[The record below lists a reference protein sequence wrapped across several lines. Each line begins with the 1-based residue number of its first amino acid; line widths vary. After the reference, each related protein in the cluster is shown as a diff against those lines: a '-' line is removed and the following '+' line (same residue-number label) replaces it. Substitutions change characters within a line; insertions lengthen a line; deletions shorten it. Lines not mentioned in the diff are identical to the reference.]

1 MNITATNTTHN
12 LYPRTISCLREIA
25 RSFGPII
32 KNAQASSVS
41 DVNTERIARFL
52 DASATDVRSMISSHI
67 ESLQSIKSTR
77 THYYHQMEEDER
89 AMFRD
94 KQEHIVDELLD
105 GLKNDHGVDLS
116 SSLLP
121 AHTDYPSLTRILQN
135 ELHRADDMGLRM
147 ISVVADEIDYNTHS
161 LEFAFDL
168 GREFA
173 GRKILPVVGQSNDF
187 IRSFV
192 RGMSENGGAVIGLFP
207 DTPALPELFP
217 DTPLSLNIA
226 ANVGDLRTPIMGR
239 VGRGLLKIG
248 TSDSFNGDFQN
259 RATSEEWP
267 ALEEQRF
274 SFGAHLVAQNEFIP
288 TFCADPSNAGSIN
301 NIRTWLDHL
310 MLPAETGEHVTKYD
324 LLAGKGLPPDKR
336 LFPVSVLGSA
346 NIDIACGVKD
356 LSGDSISLGKELAKK
371 NYMNINGAGPGV
383 MLQVS
388 IGAAREKGISVGIVP
403 GLSYVSSNHSID
415 IPIVTGIGLSRDCM
429 VAKSNKAVIA
439 FPGYHGTTDEI
450 LIAMASGKP
459 IIDYYSSIPGTS
471 GYPYLFRARTIQQVM
486 KHLQTIRDH
495 Q

>member
-1 MNITATNTTHN
+1 MSITANNTTHN

-25 RSFGPII
+25 RSFGPVI
-32 KNAQASSVS
+32 KNVRTSSVS
-41 DVNTERIARFL
+41 DVKTERIAWFL
-52 DASATDVRSMISSHI
+52 DASAMDVKSMISSHI
-67 ESLQSIKSTR
+67 EALQTIEPGY
-77 THYYHQMEEDER
+77 HYYHQMSKEQR
-89 AMFRD
+89 ADFRRR
-94 KQEHIVDELLD
+94 QEPFVEALFT

-116 SSLLP
+116 ASRLP
-121 AHTDYPSLTRILQN
+121 AHSDYPSLTRILQN

-147 ISVVADEIDYNTHS
+147 ISVVADENDYNAHS
-161 LEFAFDL
+161 LEFAFNL

-173 GRKILPVVGQSNDF
+173 GRKLLPVVGQSNDF

-192 RGMSENGGAVIGLFP
+192 RGMSENGGTVIGLFL
-207 DTPALPELFP
+207 DTAELPKLFP

-226 ANVGDLRTPIMGR
+226 ANVGDLRIPIMGR

-259 RATSEEWP
+259 RSTSEKQS
-267 ALEEQRF
+267 AREEQRF

-288 TFCADPSNAGSIN
+288 TFCADPSNAGSIE

-346 NIDIACGVKD
+346 NIGITCGVKD
-356 LSGDSISLGKELAKK
+356 LSGNSISLGEELAKK
-371 NYMNINGAGPGV
+371 GFMNINGAGPGV

-388 IGAAREKGISVGIVP
+388 IGAAREKGVSVGIVP

-415 IPIVTGIGLSRDCM
+415 VPIVTGIGLSRDCM
-429 VAKSNKAVIA
+429 VAKSSKAVVA
-439 FPGYHGTTDEI
+439 FPGCHGTIDEI
-450 LIAMASGKP
+450 LIAMASRKP
-459 IIDYYSSIPGTS
+459 IIDYFSPIPEAS
-471 GYPYLFRARTIQQVM
+471 GYPYLFRAKTIQKIM
-486 KHLQTIRDH
+486 EDLQTIKDR